1 MKRLILAIAALLT
14 LVVSAAFAVDH
25 SGHNMAAPKNM
36 VGLAHEEVV
45 DGVVRV
51 QFTIQTMR
59 DAMQAMGMEMPK
71 GVKETHHI
79 SVVFKDANTGKQL
92 TEGVV
97 AIKLLVPD
105 KTEQVKDLMGM
116 HGHFGADFTM
126 VKKGKY
132 AVLCKFQLK
141 DGKIRQAKFWYEA
154 K

>member
-1 MKRLILAIAALLT
+1 MK
-14 LVVSAAFAVDH
+14 
-25 SGHNMAAPKNM
+25 
-36 VGLAHEEVV
+36 
-45 DGVVRV
+45 
-51 QFTIQTMR
+51 
-59 DAMQAMGMEMPK
+59 AMGMEMPK

-79 SVVFKDANTGKQL
+79 SVVFKDAKTGKQL

-132 AVLCKFQLK
+132 GVLCKFQLK
-141 DGKIRQAKFWYEA
+141 DGKIHQAKFWYET